1 MAHGMGG
8 QFSTF
13 LITVPVRLLQ
23 GQLKNKLC
31 LILLYFFIIFNTKI
45 SYLAPST
52 IFKTKWFT
60 VVDEVS
66 LSVTAL
72 TALI

>member
-1 MAHGMGG
+1 MAHGTDG

-13 LITVPVRLLQ
+13 VITVPVRLSR
-23 GQLKNKLC
+23 GQLKTKLC
-31 LILLYFFIIFNTKI
+31 LILLYFLIVFNTKI
-45 SYLAPST
+45 SYLAPNT

-60 VVDEVS
+60 VVDDVS